1 MLKTFAIVFGII
13 MLVIGALGFMPEANP
28 NGLLF
33 GLFHVNFEHNL
44 IHLATG
50 VISLICGFASEHA
63 SRLFFKIFGII
74 YSLVAIL
81 GFYYGDRPIFGIIA
95 NNIPDAFLH
104 VVIAVIALYLGFA
117 YQNPVIMPHDRNRD
131 HNHDHH

>member
-13 MLVIGALGFMPEANP
+13 MLVIGALGFVPEANP
-28 NGLLF
+28 NGLLL
-33 GLFHVNFEHNL
+33 GLFHVNFAHNL

-50 VISLICGFASEHA
+50 LISLICGFASEYA
-63 SRLFFKIFGII
+63 SRQFFKIFGVI
-74 YSLVAIL
+74 YGLVAIL

-104 VVIAVIALYLGFA
+104 VVIAVIALYLGFG
-117 YQNPVIMPHDRNRD
+117 YQNSTIISHDRN